1 MLFFEMDSF
10 QQKPKKDEFVK
21 SRNSIEIVIPA
32 KAGIQLFQDVLDPG
46 FRRGDDP
53 RDFYEIIKKEKIPV
67 KKIVLGFLGVVIGAA
82 FLSGSAPAA
91 DFKEVLERLPNGVI
105 NWTQSIVTAKG
116 SGAPPTGVTIIPQA
130 RLMAER
136 AAKAD
141 ALRNLLETVKGV
153 RVDADTTVESFTTKS
168 DVVMTRVS
176 GIVKGAIVV
185 DKRYLSDGGVEVT
198 VAVKMTGELL
208 EIMLQELP
216 PLTKTWMPPP
226 AMPPGTQPLPPT
238 TGISPEPPPAPKSLP
253 SPPPPKP
260 TREVKVPPPPLV
272 EGKKIPAA
280 PEVEAKVEGKLDLKK
295 LEYTGL
301 IVDARKLGLR
311 PALIPKIIN
320 QNGELVYSSRSVEQK
335 DLVKMGLVGYAKDVD
350 AAAKNQRVT
359 ADPYV
364 VPGLNAAGEKKTDV
378 VISNREAQIVLTT
391 APYTGYLKNG
401 RVMIVYD

>member
-1 MLFFEMDSF
+1 M
-10 QQKPKKDEFVK
+10 
-21 SRNSIEIVIPA
+21 
-32 KAGIQLFQDVLDPG
+32 
-46 FRRGDDP
+46 
-53 RDFYEIIKKEKIPV
+53 
-67 KKIVLGFLGVVIGAA
+67 KKIALGFLRVVIGAA

-91 DFKEVLERLPNGVI
+91 DFKEVLERLPNGLI

-116 SGAPPTGVTIIPQA
+116 SGAPPTGVTIISQA

-153 RVDADTTVESFTTKS
+153 RVDAGTTVESFTTKS

-176 GIVKGAIVV
+176 GIVKGASVV

-198 VAVKMTGELL
+198 VAVKMTGKLL

-216 PLTKTWMPPP
+216 PLAKTWMPTPARPP
-226 AMPPGTQPLPPT
+226 VTQPLPPT
-238 TGISPEPPPAPKSLP
+238 TGTSPEPPPAPKVL
-253 SPPPPKP
+253 PPPPPPAP
-260 TREVKVPPPPLV
+260 TREVKVPPPPLI
-272 EGKKIPAA
+272 EEKKIPAA

-301 IVDARKLGLR
+301 IVDGRKLGLR

-320 QNGELVYSSRSVEQK
+320 QKGELVYSLRSVEQK
-335 DLVKMGLVGYAKDVD
+335 ELVKMGLVGYAKDVD

-378 VISNREAQIVLTT
+378 MISNREAQIVLTT